1 MKVYKF
7 RSLENQVSYER
18 AIDIL
23 TTGRF
28 RFSRYWEMNDPM
40 EGLYKGSKSL
50 SDETASIVFGEKAN
64 RLICCFSREIALRN
78 PLMWGYYTHGFKG
91 AAIEVEIDR
100 TQLTP
105 IVYSNQLIRYAN
117 VGTLDQRV
125 TSIPSRK
132 LKCWKHERE
141 VRAFQFNND
150 DPNQLY
156 PVGTVTGVVLGMPY
170 PRKFFQPDVFGRWEY
185 FRNYECQAEGI
196 AELARENNLKVSW
209 AFLRSGRI
217 RIEDLII

>member
-7 RSLENQVSYER
+7 RSLGDQESYER
-18 AIDIL
+18 TANIL

-64 RLICCFSREIALRN
+64 RLICCFSGEIALRN
-78 PLMWGYYTHGFKG
+78 PLMWGYYANGFKG
-91 AAIEVEIDR
+91 AAIEVEIDQS
-100 TQLTP
+100 QLTP
-105 IVYSNQLIRYAN
+105 IVYSNELIRYAN
-117 VGTLDQRV
+117 IGTIEHRV
-125 TSIPSRK
+125 TSILTRK

-141 VRAFQFNND
+141 VRTFHFNND

-156 PVGTVTGVVLGMPY
+156 PVGTITGVVLGMPY
-170 PRKFFQPDVFGRWEY
+170 PRKFFHPNVYGRWDY
-185 FRNYECQAEGI
+185 FRNYEGQAEGI

-217 RIEDLII
+217 RIEGQII